1 MRMDITR
8 LFPRTSDI
16 IYFNHASSSP
26 LPLPARERMKM
37 LIDELASGD
46 RPWNFWSTELFEF
59 RSQSAGLLGTQHGEI
74 GFIPNT
80 STGLLIALYSIP
92 WQKNDNIVCM
102 KDGFPANIVP
112 WMHNLPQIGKRQI
125 EIEGDRPLEDRI
137 LDAIDEHTRAV
148 AIDWVDFFTG
158 YRVDLKKVGD
168 FCNGRGIFL
177 VVDGIQGCG
186 ALELDL
192 SKVHVDFFAAGSAKW
207 LLGPVGAGILYVN
220 KKTMRRLK
228 PAFAGWMSLSWREF
242 NIFDPLPPVKQ
253 GAGRFETGSYPG
265 VPLVGFVENLKIL
278 NSVGIAKINERIFQT
293 HRFLLQGLKQLD
305 AEIISP
311 ENEDHASGILTFRIP
326 DKDSKA
332 LFEELSDARI
342 IVSLRKGAIRLSP
355 HFYNTPDEASRVL
368 AVIGGGVKS

>member
-1 MRMDITR
+1 MCMDATQ
-8 LFPRTSDI
+8 LFPRTEDI
-16 IYFNHASSSP
+16 IYLNHASSSP
-26 LPLPARERMKM
+26 LPLPARERMKT

-46 RPWNFWSTELFEF
+46 RSWNFWSAELESF
-59 RSQSAGLLGTQHGEI
+59 RGESAKLLGTEPREI

-92 WQKNDNIVCM
+92 WRETDNIVLI
-102 KDGFPANIVP
+102 KDGFPTNIVP
-112 WMHNLPQIGKRQI
+112 WFRNLPQIQKRQI

-137 LDAIDEHTRAV
+137 LESIDEHTRAV

-158 YRVDLKKVGD
+158 YRIDLKRIGD
-168 FCNGRGIFL
+168 FCKERGIFL
-177 VVDGIQGCG
+177 VADGIQGCG

-192 SKVHVDFFAAGSAKW
+192 SNVHVDFFAAASAKW

-220 KKTMRRLK
+220 AETMPRLK
-228 PAFAGWMSLSWREF
+228 PAFEGWMSLSWKEF
-242 NIFDPLPPVKQ
+242 NIFDPLPPLKE
-253 GAGRFETGSYPG
+253 GAGRFEPGSYPG

-293 HRFLLQGLKQLD
+293 RGFLLQGLKQLD

-332 LFEELSDARI
+332 LFEKLSDARI

-368 AVIGGGVKS
+368 AEIGEFVKS

>member
-1 MRMDITR
+1 MDATQ
-8 LFPRTSDI
+8 LFPRTEDI
-16 IYFNHASSSP
+16 IYLNHASSSP
-26 LPLPARERMKM
+26 LPLPARERMKT

-46 RPWNFWSTELFEF
+46 RSWNFWSAELESF
-59 RSQSAGLLGTQHGEI
+59 RGESAKLLGTEPREI

-92 WQKNDNIVCM
+92 WRETDNIVLI
-102 KDGFPANIVP
+102 KDGFPTNIVP
-112 WMHNLPQIGKRQI
+112 WFRNLPQIQKRQI

-137 LDAIDEHTRAV
+137 LESIDEHTRAV

-158 YRVDLKKVGD
+158 YRIDLKRIGD
-168 FCNGRGIFL
+168 FCKERGIFL
-177 VVDGIQGCG
+177 VADGIQGCG

-192 SKVHVDFFAAGSAKW
+192 SNVHVDFFAAASAKW

-220 KKTMRRLK
+220 AETMPRLK
-228 PAFAGWMSLSWREF
+228 PAFEGWMSLSWKEF
-242 NIFDPLPPVKQ
+242 NIFDPLPPLKE
-253 GAGRFETGSYPG
+253 GAGRFEPGSYPG

-293 HRFLLQGLKQLD
+293 RGFLLQGLKQLD

-332 LFEELSDARI
+332 LFEKLSDARI

-368 AVIGGGVKS
+368 AEIGEFVKS

>member
-1 MRMDITR
+1 MDATQ
-8 LFPRTSDI
+8 LFPRTEDI

-26 LPLPARERMKM
+26 LPLPARERMKT

-46 RPWNFWSTELFEF
+46 RSWNFWSAELESF
-59 RSQSAGLLGTQHGEI
+59 RGESAKLLGTEPREI

-92 WQKNDNIVCM
+92 WRETDNVVLI

-112 WMHNLPQIGKRQI
+112 WFRNLPQIQKRQI

-158 YRVDLKKVGD
+158 YRIDLKRIGD
-168 FCNGRGIFL
+168 FCKERGIFL
-177 VVDGIQGCG
+177 VADGIQGCG

-192 SKVHVDFFAAGSAKW
+192 SNVHVDFFAAASAKW

-220 KKTMRRLK
+220 AETMPRLK
-228 PAFAGWMSLSWREF
+228 PAFEGWMSLSWKEF
-242 NIFDPLPPVKQ
+242 NIFDPLPPLKE
-253 GAGRFETGSYPG
+253 GAGRFEPGSYPG

-293 HRFLLQGLKQLD
+293 RGFLLEGLKQLD

-332 LFEELSDARI
+332 LFEKLSDARI

-368 AVIGGGVKS
+368 AEIGEFVKS

>member
-1 MRMDITR
+1 MDATQ
-8 LFPRTSDI
+8 LFSRTEDI

-26 LPLPARERMKM
+26 LPLPARERMKT

-46 RPWNFWSTELFEF
+46 RPWNFWSAELESF
-59 RSQSAGLLGTQHGEI
+59 RGESAKLLGAKPPEI

-80 STGLLIALYSIP
+80 STGLLIALYSIL
-92 WQKNDNIVCM
+92 WRETDNVVLI

-112 WMHNLPQIGKRQI
+112 WFRNLPQIQKRQI

-137 LDAIDEHTRAV
+137 LDAVDEHTRAV

-158 YRVDLKKVGD
+158 YRIDLKRIGD
-168 FCNGRGIFL
+168 FCKERGIFL
-177 VVDGIQGCG
+177 VADGIQGCG

-192 SKVHVDFFAAGSAKW
+192 SRVHVDFFAAASAKW

-220 KKTMRRLK
+220 AETMPRLK
-228 PAFAGWMSLSWREF
+228 PAFEGWMSLYWKDF
-242 NIFDPLPPVKQ
+242 NIFDPLPPIKQ
-253 GAGRFETGSYPG
+253 GAGRFEPGSYPG

-293 HRFLLQGLKQLD
+293 RRFLLEGLKQLD

-332 LFEELSDARI
+332 LFEKLPHARI
-342 IVSLRKGAIRLSP
+342 ILSLRKGAIRLSP

-368 AVIGGGVKS
+368 AAIGEFVKS

>member
-1 MRMDITR
+1 MDIPR
-8 LFPRTSDI
+8 LFPRTRDI

-26 LPLPARERMKM
+26 LAKPTRGRMKA
-37 LIDELASGD
+37 LVDELEFGD
-46 RPWNFWSTELFEF
+46 LSWNFWSKQLTAF
-59 RSQSAGLLGTQHGEI
+59 RSEAAGLLGTESQEI

-92 WQKNDNIVCM
+92 WQEGDNIVLTS
-102 KDGFPANIVP
+102 GTFPANIVP
-112 WMHNLPQIGKRQI
+112 WDNNLPHIEKRRVEIGGG
-125 EIEGDRPLEDRI
+125 ESLEARI
-137 LDAIDEHTRAV
+137 LDAVNEHTRAV

-168 FCNGRGIFL
+168 FCNAQGIFL
-177 VVDGIQGCG
+177 VVDGIQGAG

-192 SKVHVDFFAAGSAKW
+192 SELHVDFFAAGSAKW

-220 KKTMRRLK
+220 AKTMSRLK
-228 PAFAGWMSLSWREF
+228 PAFAGWMSLSWKEF

-253 GAGRFETGSYPG
+253 GAGRFEPGSYPG

-278 NSVGIAKINERIFQT
+278 NSVGIAKINEMIFQT
-293 HRFLLQGLKQLD
+293 RRFLLQCLRQLD

-311 ENEDHASGILTFRIP
+311 ENEDHASGILTFRFQG
-326 DKDSKA
+326 KDSKE

-342 IVSLRKGAIRLSP
+342 IVSLRKGTIRLSP
-355 HFYNTPDEASRVL
+355 HFYNTQDEASRVL
-368 AVIGGGVKS
+368 AVIGDFLSA

>member
-1 MRMDITR
+1 MDIPR
-8 LFPRTSDI
+8 LFPLTRDT

-26 LPLPARERMKM
+26 LPLPARERMKT

-46 RPWNFWSTELFEF
+46 RPWDFWSTELSEF
-59 RSQSAGLLGTQHGEI
+59 RSQSAGLLGARPGEI

-112 WMHNLPQIGKRQI
+112 WTNSLPEVEKRKVG
-125 EIEGDRPLEDRI
+125 IEGDTPLEDRI
-137 LDAIDEHTRAV
+137 LDAVDGHTRAV

-158 YRVDLKKVGD
+158 YRIDLKKVGD
-168 FCNGRGIFL
+168 FCNAKGIFL

-192 SKVHVDFFAAGSAKW
+192 SKAHVDFFAAGSAKW

-220 KKTMRRLK
+220 AETMPRLK
-228 PAFAGWMSLSWREF
+228 PAFEGWMSLSWKDF
-242 NIFDPLPPVKQ
+242 NIFDPLPPRKE
-253 GAGRFETGSYPG
+253 GAGRFEPGSYPG
-265 VPLVGFVENLKIL
+265 VPLVGLIQNLRLI
-278 NSVGIAKINERIFQT
+278 NEVGISEIETRIL
-293 HRFLLQGLKQLD
+293 RIRGLLLEGLRELG
-305 AEIISP
+305 ARIISP
-311 ENEDHASGILTFRIP
+311 IDEGHASGILTFLFE
-326 DKDSKA
+326 DKDSNE
-332 LFEELSDARI
+332 LFDKLTDARI

-355 HFYNTPDEASRVL
+355 HFYNTVEETGKVL
-368 AVIGGGVKS
+368 EVIRNFA

>member
-1 MRMDITR
+1 LCMDATQ
-8 LFPRTSDI
+8 LFSRTEDI

-26 LPLPARERMKM
+26 LPLPARERMKT

-46 RPWNFWSTELFEF
+46 RPWNFWSAELESF
-59 RSQSAGLLGTQHGEI
+59 RGESAKLLGAKPPEI

-92 WQKNDNIVCM
+92 WRETDNVVLI

-112 WMHNLPQIGKRQI
+112 WFRNLPQIQKRQI

-137 LDAIDEHTRAV
+137 LDAVDEHTRAV

-158 YRVDLKKVGD
+158 YRIDLKRIGD
-168 FCNGRGIFL
+168 FCKERGIFL
-177 VVDGIQGCG
+177 VADGIQGCG

-192 SKVHVDFFAAGSAKW
+192 SRVHVDFFAAGSAKW

-220 KKTMRRLK
+220 RKTMSRLK
-228 PAFAGWMSLSWREF
+228 PAFAGWMSLSWKEF
-242 NIFDPLPPVKQ
+242 NIFDPLPPLKE
-253 GAGRFETGSYPG
+253 GAGRFEPGSYPG

-278 NSVGIAKINERIFQT
+278 NSVGIAKINEMIFQIR
-293 HRFLLQGLKQLD
+293 RFLLEGLKQLD
-305 AEIISP
+305 AEILSP
-311 ENEDHASGILTFRIP
+311 FKEDHASGILTFRIP

-332 LFEELSDARI
+332 LFEELTDARI
-342 IVSLRKGAIRLSP
+342 IVSLRKGTIRLSP

-368 AVIGGGVKS
+368 AAIGEFVKS